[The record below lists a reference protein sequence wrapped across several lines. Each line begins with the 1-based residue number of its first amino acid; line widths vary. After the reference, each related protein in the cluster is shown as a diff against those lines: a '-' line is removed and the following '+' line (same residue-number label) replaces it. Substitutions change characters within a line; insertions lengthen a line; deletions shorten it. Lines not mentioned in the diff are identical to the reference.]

1 MVVDA
6 SLFDVGEKLGLGVFE
21 VLFFGEN
28 LVRIDGVDLF
38 LVYLCGTKRQGDG
51 GLSFPTAD
59 FDDRDFALVELA

>member
-1 MVVDA
+1 MPACLMLAKNSA
-6 SLFDVGEKLGLGVFE
+6 SVSSKY
-21 VLFFGEN
+21 FFGEN

-59 FDDRDFALVELA
+59 FDDRAFALVELA